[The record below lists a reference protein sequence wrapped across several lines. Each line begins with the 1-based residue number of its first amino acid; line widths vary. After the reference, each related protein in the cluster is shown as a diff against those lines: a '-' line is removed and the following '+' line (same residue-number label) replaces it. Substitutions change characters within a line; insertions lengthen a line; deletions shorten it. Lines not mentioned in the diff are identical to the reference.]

1 MMQGK
6 RVLITGANS
15 GIGKEAAVAL
25 AAQGAQIVMLCR
37 SRQRAEAALAEI
49 IQRSGNDQIE
59 IVLADFASL
68 ASVAQA
74 AETINQRYQR
84 IDVLLNNAGAY
95 FSTRETSQDGYE
107 MTFAV
112 NHLAPFLLTK
122 LLLPTL
128 EASTPA
134 RIINVSSDA
143 HRFTGMNFKQLHN
156 PSRYQGLIVY
166 SRSKLANVLF
176 TYALAE
182 QLKDRNITVNALHP
196 GVIASNFAAGGSD
209 VFAFIIE
216 SVRRFMITPEQGAQT
231 SIYLAS
237 SPEVAQTTG
246 KYFEKS
252 KERRSSAASY
262 DRASQ
267 QQLWQLSEELIAAKL
282 PYVTV

>member
-1 MMQGK
+1 MQGK

-25 AAQGAQIVMLCR
+25 AGLGAQIVMLCR
-37 SRQRAEAALAEI
+37 SRQRAEAAQAEI

-68 ASVAQA
+68 ASVAEA
-74 AETINQRYQR
+74 AKTITERYDR

-95 FSTRETSQDGYE
+95 FSKRETSQDGYE

-122 LLLPTL
+122 LLLPTI

-134 RIINVSSDA
+134 RIINVSSDG
-143 HRFTGMNFKQLHN
+143 HRFTGMNFKQLEN
-156 PSRYQGLIVY
+156 PTKYHGLVAY

-176 TYALAE
+176 TYELAE
-182 QLKDRNITVNALHP
+182 QLKDRNITVNTLHP
-196 GVIASNFAAGGSD
+196 GVIASNFAVGGSD
-209 VFAFIIE
+209 TFSFLVDLI
-216 SVRRFMITPEQGAQT
+216 RRFVLTPEQGAQT

-237 SPEVAQTTG
+237 SPEVANTTG
-246 KYFEKS
+246 KYFVKS
-252 KERRSSAASY
+252 KPRRSSAASY
-262 DRASQ
+262 DRADQ
-267 QQLWQLSEELIAAKL
+267 ELLWQMSQELIAAKL
-282 PYVTV
+282 PEIPV